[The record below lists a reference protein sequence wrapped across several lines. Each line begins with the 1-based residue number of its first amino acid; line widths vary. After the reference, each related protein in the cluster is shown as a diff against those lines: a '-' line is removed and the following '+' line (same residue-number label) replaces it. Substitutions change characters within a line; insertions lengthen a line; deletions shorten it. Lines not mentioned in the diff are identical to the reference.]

1 MQDTPPDIIIT
12 NFSIVTVNF
21 TGITQI
27 LSSVTTGSVKHDVDQ
42 AIRQGKLERDYVR
55 TVSVGEGSTAGYW
68 NSSALSEEERNKQI
82 MNAIKLLL
90 GNTEEDDS
98 YP

>member
-1 MQDTPPDIIIT
+1 M
-12 NFSIVTVNF
+12 
-21 TGITQI
+21 
-27 LSSVTTGSVKHDVDQ
+27 
-42 AIRQGKLERDYVR
+42 R